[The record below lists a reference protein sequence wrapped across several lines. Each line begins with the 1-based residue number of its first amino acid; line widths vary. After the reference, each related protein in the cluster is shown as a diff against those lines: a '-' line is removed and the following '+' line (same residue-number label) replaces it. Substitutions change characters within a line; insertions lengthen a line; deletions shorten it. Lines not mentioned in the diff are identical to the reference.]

1 MSTSSSKPS
10 ASAGGASPPADKH
23 SADENSSAGKRISV
37 HDYHARQ
44 HKKRSGRA
52 DAPGIST
59 QSSGNFWP
67 DSDVMRMLYPED
79 TDSHDEAL
87 DSTSSDPKVAAALG
101 GEDKTKSPSPGSR
114 RQRVNSLEED
124 EGARPKQARSDA
136 GSSTEVTSVDVE
148 SVSPATMSATPRA
161 AIRPDGSPWMPSSQR
176 IHEMRWSHDG
186 CSAAPHELFND

>member
-10 ASAGGASPPADKH
+10 ASAGGTSPPADKH
-23 SADENSSAGKRISV
+23 SADESSSAGKRISV

-44 HKKRSGRA
+44 SKKRSGRV
-52 DAPGIST
+52 DTPGIST

-87 DSTSSDPKVAAALG
+87 DSASSDPKMVTALG
-101 GEDKTKSPSPGSR
+101 GEDKTESPSPGSR
-114 RQRVNSLEED
+114 
-124 EGARPKQARSDA
+124 PKRARSDA
-136 GSSTEVTSVDVE
+136 GSSTEVTSVDVG
-148 SVSPATMSATPRA
+148 SVSPATMPATPRA

>member
-10 ASAGGASPPADKH
+10 ASAGGTSPPAGKH
-23 SADENSSAGKRISV
+23 SADEDSSAGKRISV

-67 DSDVMRMLYPED
+67 DSDVMRMPDSDVMRMLYPED

-87 DSTSSDPKVAAALG
+87 DSASSDPKGVTALG
-101 GEDKTKSPSPGSR
+101 GEDKTESPSPGSR

-124 EGARPKQARSDA
+124 EGALTLVHRR
-136 GSSTEVTSVDVE
+136 
-148 SVSPATMSATPRA
+148 
-161 AIRPDGSPWMPSSQR
+161 
-176 IHEMRWSHDG
+176 
-186 CSAAPHELFND
+186 